1 MVSNLGYGKYLGY
14 DKVTN
19 AYLTGSPQITQLRCL
34 PQCMALVFTQ
44 ILCYELIL
52 KLIKTQIFIVSRGGG
67 RSNVD
72 FNLA

>member
-1 MVSNLGYGKYLGY
+1 MVSNLGY